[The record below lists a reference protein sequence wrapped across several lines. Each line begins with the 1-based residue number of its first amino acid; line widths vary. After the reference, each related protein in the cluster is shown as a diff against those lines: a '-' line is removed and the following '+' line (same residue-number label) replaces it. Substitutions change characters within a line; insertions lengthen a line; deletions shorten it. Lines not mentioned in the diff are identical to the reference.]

1 MNLNKPQAEAATAEA
16 TAEAATAINPA
27 DILAM
32 VAEHGQPLKDAVLDL
47 PAQVYTLAR
56 VTLAARFI
64 YEERKIGDEIKHGFN
79 VEGFNQA
86 WQYLTGEAP
95 PESAESAE

>member
-1 MNLNKPQAEAATAEA
+1 MNLNKPQAEDAAAQD
-16 TAEAATAINPA
+16 AAAAINPA

-32 VAEHGQPLKDAVLDL
+32 VAEHGQPVKDAVLDL

-64 YEERKIGDEIKHGFN
+64 YEEGREGQELKHGFN
-79 VEGFNQA
+79 AEGFNQA

-95 PESAESAE
+95 PEAEEAAE

>member
-1 MNLNKPQAEAATAEA
+1 MNLNKPQAEAAAA
-16 TAEAATAINPA
+16 QEAAAAINPA

-32 VAEHGQPLKDAVLDL
+32 VAEHGQPVKDAVLDF
-47 PAQVYTLAR
+47 PAQVYTLSR

-64 YEERKIGDEIKHGFN
+64 YEERKQGEDIKHGFN

-95 PESAESAE
+95 PESEESAE

>member
-1 MNLNKPQAEAATAEA
+1 MNLNKPQAEAAAA
-16 TAEAATAINPA
+16 QEAAAAINPA

-32 VAEHGQPLKDAVLDL
+32 VAEHGQPVKDAFLDL
-47 PAQVYTLAR
+47 PAQVYTLSR

-64 YEERKIGDEIKHGFN
+64 YEERKPGEDIKHGFN

-95 PESAESAE
+95 PGAEEAAE

>member
-64 YEERKIGDEIKHGFN
+64 YEERKVGDEIKHGFN

-86 WQYLTGEAP
+86 WQFLTGETP
-95 PESAESAE
+95 SDERE

>member
-1 MNLNKPQAEAATAEA
+1 MNLNKQQEEAAAA
-16 TAEAATAINPA
+16 QEAAAAINPA

-32 VAEHGQPLKDAVLDL
+32 VAEHGQPVKDAILDL
-47 PAQVYTLAR
+47 PAQVYTLSR

-64 YEERKIGDEIKHGFN
+64 YEEGKEGQDLKHGFN

-86 WQYLTGEAP
+86 WLYLTGETP
-95 PESAESAE
+95 PEAEESAE

>member
-1 MNLNKPQAEAATAEA
+1 MNLNKEKTAQAAPAAQDAPA
-16 TAEAATAINPA
+16 AINPA

-32 VAEHGQPLKDAVLDL
+32 VAEHGEPLKEAVLDL

-64 YEERKIGDEIKHGFN
+64 YEERQEGQELKHGFN
-79 VEGFNQA
+79 VEGFSQA
-86 WQYLTGEAP
+86 WAFITGEP
-95 PESAESAE
+95 PAENSAE

>member
-1 MNLNKPQAEAATAEA
+1 MNLNKPQAEAAAA
-16 TAEAATAINPA
+16 QEAAAAINPA

-32 VAEHGQPLKDAVLDL
+32 VAEHGQPVKDAVLDL
-47 PAQVYTLAR
+47 PAQVYTLSR

-64 YEERKIGDEIKHGFN
+64 YEERKQGEDIKHGFN

-95 PESAESAE
+95 PESEESAE

>member
-1 MNLNKPQAEAATAEA
+1 MNLNKPQAEAAAAEEA
-16 TAEAATAINPA
+16 TAAINPA
-27 DILAM
+27 DILSM
-32 VAEHGQPLKDAVLDL
+32 VAEHGQPVKEAVLDL

-64 YEERKIGDEIKHGFN
+64 YEERKQGEDIKHGFN

-95 PESAESAE
+95 PEAEEAAE

>member
-1 MNLNKPQAEAATAEA
+1 MNLNKETPAAESHEPA
-16 TAEAATAINPA
+16 AINPA

-32 VAEHGQPLKDAVLDL
+32 VAEHGQPLKEAALDM
-47 PAQVYTLAR
+47 PAQIYTLSR

-64 YEERKIGDEIKHGFN
+64 YEEGREGQELKHSFN

-95 PESAESAE
+95 PESEESAE

>member
-1 MNLNKPQAEAATAEA
+1 MNLNKPQAEAAAAEEA
-16 TAEAATAINPA
+16 TAAINPA

-32 VAEHGQPLKDAVLDL
+32 VAEHGQPVKDAVLDL

-64 YEERKIGDEIKHGFN
+64 YEERKQGEDIKHGFN

-95 PESAESAE
+95 PEAEESAE

>member
-1 MNLNKPQAEAATAEA
+1 MNLNKQQEEAAAA
-16 TAEAATAINPA
+16 QEAAAAINPA

-32 VAEHGQPLKDAVLDL
+32 VAEHGQPVKDAVLDM
-47 PAQVYTLAR
+47 PAQVYTLSR

-64 YEERKIGDEIKHGFN
+64 YEERKQGEDIKHGFN

-86 WQYLTGEAP
+86 WQYLTGEVP
-95 PESAESAE
+95 PEAEEAAE

>member
-1 MNLNKPQAEAATAEA
+1 MNLNKPQEEAAAA
-16 TAEAATAINPA
+16 QEAAAAINPA

-32 VAEHGQPLKDAVLDL
+32 VAEHGQPVKDAVLDL
-47 PAQVYTLAR
+47 PAQVYTLSR

-64 YEERKIGDEIKHGFN
+64 YEERKQGEDIKHGFN

-95 PESAESAE
+95 PEAEESAE

>member
-16 TAEAATAINPA
+16 TAEAAINPA

-64 YEERKIGDEIKHGFN
+64 YEDSKVGNEIKHGFN

-95 PESAESAE
+95 PEAAESAE

>member
-1 MNLNKPQAEAATAEA
+1 MNLNKPQEEAAAA
-16 TAEAATAINPA
+16 QEAAAAINPA
-27 DILAM
+27 DIFAM
-32 VAEHGQPLKDAVLDL
+32 VAEHGQPVKDAVLDL
-47 PAQVYTLAR
+47 PAQVYTLSR

-64 YEERKIGDEIKHGFN
+64 YEERKQGEDIKHGFN

-95 PESAESAE
+95 PEAEEAAE

>member
-1 MNLNKPQAEAATAEA
+1 MNLNKPQAEAAPAEESA
-16 TAEAATAINPA
+16 VAINPA

-64 YEERKIGDEIKHGFN
+64 YEERKTGEEIKHGFN

-95 PESAESAE
+95 QEAAESAE